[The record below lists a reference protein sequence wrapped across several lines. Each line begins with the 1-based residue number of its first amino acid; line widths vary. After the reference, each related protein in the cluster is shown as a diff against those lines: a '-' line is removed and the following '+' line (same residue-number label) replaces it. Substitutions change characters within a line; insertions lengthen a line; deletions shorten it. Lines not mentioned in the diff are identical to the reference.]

1 MRLYSDEW
9 IAAFNEAVAGLEPDA
24 GASFRMLQ
32 VVRGGPEGTLQIVLS
47 VHEGRVALERVQ
59 DAEPA
64 SQDAEAAS
72 QDAEAAPP
80 VEVTVSVQFDDALAL
95 AQGELDPARL
105 LAAGRVRVRGD
116 LSVLVRGQE
125 LLAAATARLGSLSAE
140 TSC

>member
-1 MRLYSDEW
+1 MPVE
-9 IAAFNEAVAGLEPDA
+9 
-24 GASFRMLQ
+24 LQ
-32 VVRGGPEGTLQIVLS
+32 GRQVRIVLS

-64 SQDAEAAS
+64 SQDAEP
-72 QDAEAAPP
+72 APP
-80 VEVTVSVQFDDALAL
+80 VEVTVSMQFDDALAL

>member
-59 DAEPA
+59 DAE
-64 SQDAEAAS
+64 AAS
-72 QDAEAAPP
+72 QDAEPAPP

>member
-32 VVRGGPEGTLQIVLS
+32 VVRGGPEGTLRIVLS

-59 DAEPA
+59 DAEAA
-64 SQDAEAAS
+64 SQDAEPAS

>member
-32 VVRGGPEGTLQIVLS
+32 VVRGGPEGTLRIVLS

-64 SQDAEAAS
+64 SQDAEP
-72 QDAEAAPP
+72 APP
-80 VEVTVSVQFDDALAL
+80 VEVTVSMQFDDALAL

-116 LSVLVRGQE
+116 LSALVRGQE

>member
-47 VHEGRVALERVQ
+47 VHEGRVALERV
-59 DAEPA
+59 
-64 SQDAEAAS
+64 QDAEAAS

>member
-32 VVRGGPEGTLQIVLS
+32 VVRGGPEGTLRIVLS

-59 DAEPA
+59 DAE
-64 SQDAEAAS
+64 AAS
-72 QDAEAAPP
+72 QDAEPAPP

>member
-32 VVRGGPEGTLQIVLS
+32 VVRGGPEGTLRIVLS

-64 SQDAEAAS
+64 SQDAEP
-72 QDAEAAPP
+72 APP
-80 VEVTVSVQFDDALAL
+80 VEVTVSMQFDDALAL

>member
-32 VVRGGPEGTLQIVLS
+32 VVQGGPEGTLRIVLS
-47 VHEGRVALERVQ
+47 VHEGRVALERV
-59 DAEPA
+59 
-64 SQDAEAAS
+64 QDAEAAS

>member
-1 MRLYSDEW
+1 M
-9 IAAFNEAVAGLEPDA
+9 AGLEPDA

-47 VHEGRVALERVQ
+47 VHEGRVALERVQDAEAASQ

>member
-32 VVRGGPEGTLQIVLS
+32 VVQGGPEGTLRIVLS

-59 DAEPA
+59 DAE
-64 SQDAEAAS
+64 AAS
-72 QDAEAAPP
+72 QDAEPAPP